1 MLPHPFFIYN
11 VTTMMESLRNFL
23 TGPRLFIVIAAC
35 ALPFV
40 FLGTSSLGSTFQP
53 TFGSING
60 EDITQEDLQIANNI
74 ALQKFRNIYGDDFNL
89 DDLDESIQLEAIKQ
103 ELINQKVLLSKA
115 RKLGFMNAET
125 EKQAKKSII
134 SNPAFHSDGVFDE
147 NIYEAQANAAGYT
160 KDAYLEIMTDIMAS
174 ELYRV
179 SLASSGF
186 ITKKE
191 VKELAY
197 LLEQTADIDFLK
209 IDTQKLKE
217 QIDNPQ
223 EELLEFYNNNQIMFF
238 SEEQRSFKYLILRA
252 EDYEN
257 LVEVPENYVEDA
269 YNNYLMKID
278 NIKDI
283 RFAHIMIDKANYDSN
298 ASAFDAMS
306 KIVNKINSGENF
318 EDIAKKYS
326 EDVVTKDI
334 GGDLEY
340 FDADVFP
347 EQFALA
353 IKDLGLDAISDVIE
367 LEETLHILKVTEVV
381 ENEVMSLEEIKNNLI
396 QELVETESIALMTDD
411 YEIIDEMIF
420 SNNES
425 IESIAS
431 SISKNIF
438 EKTDQKLSN
447 FNFEINDQRIKD
459 FVFSPNTNINAPA
472 VFNFEDA
479 VILVSLSSINEPYLQ
494 SFNDVKDLAS
504 DYLTDKKVS
513 EKKNLLA
520 SELALAKQENTLDSF
535 IQAYDFISNESFVD
549 VKRYSSLLPQDV
561 IAEIFKLESKTSK
574 ILNSRN
580 GDIYLVDL
588 IKFNQPDEDAI
599 NDLYEQYSAFSEEKV
614 SNNISAVI
622 EKDIFQSARINLNNL
637 AF

>member
-1 MLPHPFFIYN
+1 
-11 VTTMMESLRNFL
+11 MMESLRNFL

-35 ALPFV
+35 TLPFV

-74 ALQKFRNIYGDDFNL
+74 AIQKFRNIYGDDFNL
-89 DDLDESIQLEAIKQ
+89 DDLEESIQLEAIKQ

-115 RKLGFMNAET
+115 RKLGFMNSET

-134 SNPAFHSDGVFDE
+134 SNPAFHSGGVFDE

-160 KDAYLEIMTDIMAS
+160 KDAYLDIMTDIMAS

-179 SLASSGF
+179 SLSSSGF
-186 ITKKE
+186 TTKKE
-191 VKELAY
+191 VEELAY
-197 LLEQTADIDFLK
+197 LLEQTVDIDFLK

-223 EELLEFYNNNQIMFF
+223 EEIMEFYDNNQILFF

-252 EDYEN
+252 EDYIN
-257 LVEVPENYVEDA
+257 LVEVPENYIEDA
-269 YNNYLMKID
+269 YDNYLMRID
-278 NIKDI
+278 GSKDI
-283 RFAHIMIDKANYDSN
+283 RFSHIMIDKVNYDSN
-298 ASAFDAMS
+298 ASALDAISNIVS
-306 KIVNKINSGENF
+306 KINNGESF
-318 EDIAKKYS
+318 EDLAKKYS
-326 EDVVTKDI
+326 DDIVTKDI

-353 IKDLGLDAISDVIE
+353 IKDLGIDAISDVIE
-367 LEETLHILKVTEVV
+367 LEDTLHILKVTEVV

-396 QELVETESIALMTDD
+396 EELVETESIALMTDD
-411 YEIIDEMIF
+411 FEIIDEMIF

-425 IESIAS
+425 IESIGS
-431 SISKNIF
+431 SISKSIF

-447 FNFEINDQRIKD
+447 FNFEINDSRIKD
-459 FVFSPNTNINAPA
+459 FIFSPNTIINVPS

-479 VILVSLSSINEPYLQ
+479 VVVISLSSIEEPYLQ
-494 SFNDVKDLAS
+494 SLNDVKDLAS
-504 DYLTDKKVS
+504 EYLTDKKVS
-513 EKKNLLA
+513 EKKSLLA
-520 SELALAKQENTLDSF
+520 SELALAKEENTLDSF

-561 IAEIFKLESKTSK
+561 ISEIFKLESKTSK

-588 IKFNQPDEDAI
+588 IKFNQPDDDAI

-622 EKDIFQSARINLNNL
+622 EEDIFQSARINLNNL

>member
-1 MLPHPFFIYN
+1 
-11 VTTMMESLRNFL
+11 MMESLRNFL

-40 FLGTSSLGSTFQP
+40 FLGTSSLGSTFQQ

-74 ALQKFRNIYGDDFNL
+74 AIQKFRNIYGDDFNL
-89 DDLDESIQLEAIKQ
+89 DDLEESIQLEAIKQ

-115 RKLGFMNAET
+115 RKLGFMNSET

-134 SNPAFHSDGVFDE
+134 SNPAFHSGGVFDE

-160 KDAYLEIMTDIMAS
+160 KDAYLDIMTDIMAS

-179 SLASSGF
+179 SLSSSGF
-186 ITKKE
+186 TTKKE
-191 VKELAY
+191 VEELAY
-197 LLEQTADIDFLK
+197 LLEQTVDIDFLK

-223 EELLEFYNNNQIMFF
+223 EEIMEFYDNNQILFF

-252 EDYEN
+252 EDYIN
-257 LVEVPENYVEDA
+257 MVEVPENYIEDA
-269 YNNYLMKID
+269 YDNYLMRID
-278 NIKDI
+278 GSKDI
-283 RFAHIMIDKANYDSN
+283 RFSHIMIDKVNYDSN
-298 ASAFDAMS
+298 ASALDAMS
-306 KIVNKINSGENF
+306 NIVSKINNGESF
-318 EDIAKKYS
+318 EDLAKKYS
-326 EDVVTKDI
+326 DDIVTKDI

-353 IKDLGLDAISDVIE
+353 IKDLGIDAISDVIE
-367 LEETLHILKVTEVV
+367 LEDTLHILKVTEVV

-396 QELVETESIALMTDD
+396 EELVETESIALMTDD
-411 YEIIDEMIF
+411 FEIIDEMIF

-425 IESIAS
+425 IESIGS
-431 SISKNIF
+431 SISKSIF

-447 FNFEINDQRIKD
+447 FNFEINDSRIKD
-459 FVFSPNTNINAPA
+459 FIFSPNTIINVPT

-479 VILVSLSSINEPYLQ
+479 VVVVSLSSIEEPYLQ
-494 SFNDVKDLAS
+494 SLNDVKDLAS

-513 EKKNLLA
+513 EKKSLLA
-520 SELALAKQENTLDSF
+520 SELALAKEENTLDSF

-561 IAEIFKLESKTSK
+561 ISEIFKLESKTSK

-588 IKFNQPDEDAI
+588 IKFNQPDDDAI

-622 EKDIFQSARINLNNL
+622 EEDIFQSARINLNNL

>member
-1 MLPHPFFIYN
+1 
-11 VTTMMESLRNFL
+11 MMESLRNFL

-35 ALPFV
+35 VLPFV
-40 FLGTSSLGSTFQP
+40 FLGTSSLGSTFQQ

-74 ALQKFRNIYGDDFNL
+74 AIQKFRNIYGDDFNL
-89 DDLDESIQLEAIKQ
+89 DDLEESIQLEAIKQ

-115 RKLGFMNAET
+115 RKLGFMNSET

-134 SNPAFHSDGVFDE
+134 SNPAFHSGGVFDE

-160 KDAYLEIMTDIMAS
+160 KDAYLDIMTDIMAS

-179 SLASSGF
+179 SLSSSGF
-186 ITKKE
+186 TTKKE
-191 VKELAY
+191 VEELAY
-197 LLEQTADIDFLK
+197 LLEQTVDIDFLK

-223 EELLEFYNNNQIMFF
+223 EEIMEFYDNNQILFF

-252 EDYEN
+252 EDYIN
-257 LVEVPENYVEDA
+257 LVEVPENYIEDA
-269 YNNYLMKID
+269 YDNYLMRID
-278 NIKDI
+278 GSKDI
-283 RFAHIMIDKANYDSN
+283 RFSHIMIDKVNYDSN
-298 ASAFDAMS
+298 ASALDAMS
-306 KIVNKINSGENF
+306 NIVNKINNGESF
-318 EDIAKKYS
+318 EDLAKKYS
-326 EDVVTKDI
+326 DDIVTKDI

-353 IKDLGLDAISDVIE
+353 IKDLGIDAISDVIE
-367 LEETLHILKVTEVV
+367 LEDTLHILKVTEVV

-396 QELVETESIALMTDD
+396 EELVETESIALMTDD
-411 YEIIDEMIF
+411 FEIIDEMIF

-425 IESIAS
+425 IESIGS
-431 SISKNIF
+431 SISKSIF
-438 EKTDQKLSN
+438 EKTDQNLSN
-447 FNFEINDQRIKD
+447 FNFEINDSRIKD
-459 FVFSPNTNINAPA
+459 FIFSPNTIINVPT

-479 VILVSLSSINEPYLQ
+479 VVVVSLSSIEEPYLQ
-494 SFNDVKDLAS
+494 SLNDVKDLAS

-513 EKKNLLA
+513 EKKSLLA
-520 SELALAKQENTLDSF
+520 SELALAKEENTLDSF

-561 IAEIFKLESKTSK
+561 ISEIFKLESKTSK

-588 IKFNQPDEDAI
+588 IKFNQPDDDAI

-622 EKDIFQSARINLNNL
+622 EEDIFQSARINLNNL

>member
-1 MLPHPFFIYN
+1 
-11 VTTMMESLRNFL
+11 MMESLRNFL

-35 ALPFV
+35 VLPFV

-74 ALQKFRNIYGDDFNL
+74 AIQKFRNIYGDDFNL
-89 DDLDESIQLEAIKQ
+89 DDLEESIQLEALKQ

-115 RKLGFMNAET
+115 RKLGFMNSET

-134 SNPAFHSDGVFDE
+134 SNPAFHSGGVFDE

-160 KDAYLEIMTDIMAS
+160 KDAYLDIMTDIMAS

-179 SLASSGF
+179 SLSSSGF
-186 ITKKE
+186 TTKKE
-191 VKELAY
+191 VEELAY
-197 LLEQTADIDFLK
+197 LLEQTVDIDFLK

-223 EELLEFYNNNQIMFF
+223 EEIMEFYDNNQILFF

-252 EDYEN
+252 EDYIN
-257 LVEVPENYVEDA
+257 LVEVPENYIEDA
-269 YNNYLMKID
+269 YDNYLMRID
-278 NIKDI
+278 GSKDI
-283 RFAHIMIDKANYDSN
+283 RFSHIMIDRVNYDSN
-298 ASAFDAMS
+298 ASALDAMS
-306 KIVNKINSGENF
+306 NIVSKINNGESF
-318 EDIAKKYS
+318 EDLAKKYS
-326 EDVVTKDI
+326 DDIVTKDI

-353 IKDLGLDAISDVIE
+353 IKDLGIDAISDVIE
-367 LEETLHILKVTEVV
+367 LEDTLHILKVTEVV

-396 QELVETESIALMTDD
+396 EELVETESIALMTDD
-411 YEIIDEMIF
+411 FEIIDEMIF

-425 IESIAS
+425 IESIGS
-431 SISKNIF
+431 SISKSIF
-438 EKTDQKLSN
+438 EKTDQNLSN
-447 FNFEINDQRIKD
+447 FNFEINDSRIKD
-459 FVFSPNTNINAPA
+459 FIFSPNTIINVPT

-479 VILVSLSSINEPYLQ
+479 VVVVSLSSIEEPYLQ
-494 SFNDVKDLAS
+494 SLNDVKDLAS

-513 EKKNLLA
+513 EKKSLLA
-520 SELALAKQENTLDSF
+520 SELALAKEENTLDSF

-561 IAEIFKLESKTSK
+561 ISEIFKLESKTSK

-588 IKFNQPDEDAI
+588 IKFNQPDDDAI

-622 EKDIFQSARINLNNL
+622 EEDIFQSAIINLNNL

>member
-1 MLPHPFFIYN
+1 
-11 VTTMMESLRNFL
+11 MMESLRNFL

-40 FLGTSSLGSTFQP
+40 FLGTSSLGSTFQQ

-74 ALQKFRNIYGDDFNL
+74 AIQKFRNIYGDDFNL
-89 DDLDESIQLEAIKQ
+89 DDLEESIQLEAIKQ

-115 RKLGFMNAET
+115 RKLGFMNSET

-134 SNPAFHSDGVFDE
+134 SNPAFHSGGVFDE

-160 KDAYLEIMTDIMAS
+160 KDAYLDIMTDIMAS

-179 SLASSGF
+179 SLSSSGF
-186 ITKKE
+186 TTKKE
-191 VKELAY
+191 VEELAY
-197 LLEQTADIDFLK
+197 LLEQTVDIDFLK

-223 EELLEFYNNNQIMFF
+223 EEIMEFYDNNQILFF

-252 EDYEN
+252 EDYIN
-257 LVEVPENYVEDA
+257 LVEVPENYIEDA
-269 YNNYLMKID
+269 YDNYLMRID
-278 NIKDI
+278 GSKDI
-283 RFAHIMIDKANYDSN
+283 RFSHIMIDKVNYDSN
-298 ASAFDAMS
+298 ASALDAMS
-306 KIVNKINSGENF
+306 NIVSKINNGESF
-318 EDIAKKYS
+318 EDLAKKYS
-326 EDVVTKDI
+326 DDIVTKDI

-353 IKDLGLDAISDVIE
+353 IKDLGIDAISDVIE
-367 LEETLHILKVTEVV
+367 LEDTLHILKVTEVV

-396 QELVETESIALMTDD
+396 EELVETESIALMTDD
-411 YEIIDEMIF
+411 FEIIDEMIF

-425 IESIAS
+425 IESIGS
-431 SISKNIF
+431 SISKSIF
-438 EKTDQKLSN
+438 EKTDQNLSN
-447 FNFEINDQRIKD
+447 FNFEINDSRIKD
-459 FVFSPNTNINAPA
+459 FIFSPNTIINVPT

-479 VILVSLSSINEPYLQ
+479 VVVVSLSSIEEPYLQ
-494 SFNDVKDLAS
+494 SLNDVKDLAS

-513 EKKNLLA
+513 EKKSLLA
-520 SELALAKQENTLDSF
+520 SELALAKEENTLDSF

-561 IAEIFKLESKTSK
+561 ISEIFKLESKTSK

-588 IKFNQPDEDAI
+588 IKFNQPDDDAI

-622 EKDIFQSARINLNNL
+622 EEDIFQSARINLNNL

>member
-1 MLPHPFFIYN
+1 
-11 VTTMMESLRNFL
+11 MMESLRNFL

-40 FLGTSSLGSTFQP
+40 FLGTSSLGSTFQQ
-53 TFGSING
+53 TYGSING
-60 EDITQEDLQIANNI
+60 EDITQEDLQVANNI

-115 RKLGFMNAET
+115 RNLGFMNSET

-134 SNPAFHSDGVFDE
+134 SNPAFHSGGVFDE

-160 KDAYLEIMTDIMAS
+160 KDAYLDTMTDIMAS

-186 ITKKE
+186 TTKKE
-191 VKELAY
+191 VKELAHS
-197 LLEQTADIDFLK
+197 LEQTADIDFLK

-278 NIKDI
+278 AGKDI
-283 RFAHIMIDKANYDSN
+283 RFAHIMIDKVNYDSN

-306 KIVNKINSGENF
+306 NIVSKLNNGESF
-318 EDIAKKYS
+318 EDLAKQYS
-326 EDVVTKDI
+326 DDIVTKDI

-347 EQFALA
+347 EQFAEA
-353 IKDLGLDAISDVIE
+353 IKDLGLDAISDVIG
-367 LEETLHILKVTEVV
+367 LEDTLHILKVTEVV

-447 FNFEINDQRIKD
+447 FNFEISDQRIKD
-459 FVFSPNTNINAPA
+459 FVFSPITNIDVPA
-472 VFNFEDA
+472 IFNFEDA
-479 VILVSLSSINEPYLQ
+479 VVLVSLSSITEPYLQ
-494 SFNDVKDLAS
+494 NFNDVKDLAS

-513 EKKNLLA
+513 EKKSLLA
-520 SELALAKQENTLDSF
+520 SELALAKEENTMDSF
-535 IQAYDFISNESFVD
+535 MQAYDFISNESFVD

-561 IAEIFKLESKTSK
+561 ISEIFKLKSKTSK

-588 IKFNQPDEDAI
+588 IKFNQPGEDAV

-622 EKDIFQSARINLNNL
+622 EEDIFQSAKINLNNL

>member
-1 MLPHPFFIYN
+1 
-11 VTTMMESLRNFL
+11 MMESLRNFL

-35 ALPFV
+35 TLPFV

-74 ALQKFRNIYGDDFNL
+74 AIQKFRNIYGDDFNL
-89 DDLDESIQLEAIKQ
+89 DDLEESIQLEAIKQ

-115 RKLGFMNAET
+115 RKLGFMNSET

-134 SNPAFHSDGVFDE
+134 SNPAFHSGGVFDE

-160 KDAYLEIMTDIMAS
+160 KDAYLDIMTDIMAS

-179 SLASSGF
+179 SLSSSGF
-186 ITKKE
+186 TTKKE
-191 VKELAY
+191 VEELAY
-197 LLEQTADIDFLK
+197 LLEQTVDIDFLK

-223 EELLEFYNNNQIMFF
+223 EEIMEFYDNNQILFF

-252 EDYEN
+252 EDYIN
-257 LVEVPENYVEDA
+257 LVEVPENYIEDA
-269 YNNYLMKID
+269 YDNYLMRID
-278 NIKDI
+278 GSKDI
-283 RFAHIMIDKANYDSN
+283 RFSHIMIDKVNYDSN
-298 ASAFDAMS
+298 ASALDAMS
-306 KIVNKINSGENF
+306 NIVSKINNGESF
-318 EDIAKKYS
+318 EDLAKKYS
-326 EDVVTKDI
+326 DDIVTKDI

-353 IKDLGLDAISDVIE
+353 IKDLGIDAISDVIE
-367 LEETLHILKVTEVV
+367 LEDTLHILKVTEVV

-396 QELVETESIALMTDD
+396 EELVETESIALMTDD
-411 YEIIDEMIF
+411 FEIIDEMIF

-425 IESIAS
+425 IESIGS
-431 SISKNIF
+431 SISKSIF

-447 FNFEINDQRIKD
+447 FNFEINDSRIKD
-459 FVFSPNTNINAPA
+459 FIFSPNTIINVPS

-479 VILVSLSSINEPYLQ
+479 VVVVSLSSIEEPYLQ
-494 SFNDVKDLAS
+494 SLNDIKDLAS

-513 EKKNLLA
+513 EKKSLLA
-520 SELALAKQENTLDSF
+520 SELALAKEENTLDSF

-561 IAEIFKLESKTSK
+561 ISEIFKLESKTSK

-588 IKFNQPDEDAI
+588 IKFNQPDDDAI

-622 EKDIFQSARINLNNL
+622 EEDIFQSARINLNNL

>member
-1 MLPHPFFIYN
+1 
-11 VTTMMESLRNFL
+11 MMESLRNFL

-115 RKLGFMNAET
+115 RKLGFMNSET

-134 SNPAFHSDGVFDE
+134 INPAFHSGGVFDE

-186 ITKKE
+186 TTKKE
-191 VKELAY
+191 IKELAY

-209 IDTQKLKE
+209 IDSQKLKQ
-217 QIDNPQ
+217 QIDNPD
-223 EELLEFYNNNQIMFF
+223 EEILEFYNNNQIMFF

-252 EDYEN
+252 KDYEN

-278 NIKDI
+278 GTKDI
-283 RFAHIMIDKANYDSN
+283 RFAHIMIDKVNYDSD

-306 KIVNKINSGENF
+306 KVVNKINTGENF
-318 EDIAKKYS
+318 ENLAKKYS
-326 EDVVTKDI
+326 DDVVTKDI

-353 IKDLGLDAISDVIE
+353 IKDLGLDEISDVIE
-367 LEETLHILKVTEVV
+367 LEDTLHILKVTEIV

-425 IESIAS
+425 IESIAN
-431 SISKNIF
+431 SISKNIY
-438 EKTDQKLSN
+438 EETDQKLSN
-447 FNFEINDQRIKD
+447 FNFEINDQNIKD
-459 FVFSPNTNINAPA
+459 FVFSPNTNIDMPA
-472 VFNFEDA
+472 IFNFEDA
-479 VILVSLSSINEPYLQ
+479 VVLVSLSSITKPYLQ
-494 SFNDVKDLAS
+494 NFNDVKDLAS

-520 SELALAKQENTLDSF
+520 SELALAKEENTLDSF

-561 IAEIFKLESKTSK
+561 ISEIFKLESKTSK

-588 IKFNQPDEDAI
+588 IKFNQPDEDAV
-599 NDLYEQYSAFSEEKV
+599 NELYEQYSAFSEEKL

-622 EKDIFQSARINLNNL
+622 EEDIFQSARINLNNL

>member
-1 MLPHPFFIYN
+1 
-11 VTTMMESLRNFL
+11 MESLRNFL

-115 RKLGFMNAET
+115 RKLGFMNSET

-134 SNPAFHSDGVFDE
+134 SNPAFHAGGVFDE

-160 KDAYLEIMTDIMAS
+160 KDAYLNVMTDIMAS

-186 ITKKE
+186 TTKKE
-191 VKELAY
+191 VEELAH
-197 LLEQTADIDFLK
+197 LLEQTVDLDYLK

-217 QIDNPQ
+217 QIDNPN
-223 EELLEFYNNNQIMFF
+223 EEILEFYNNNQIMFF

-278 NIKDI
+278 NSKDI

-318 EDIAKKYS
+318 EDLAKEYS

-347 EQFALA
+347 EQFAVA

-513 EKKNLLA
+513 EKKSLLA
-520 SELALAKQENTLDSF
+520 SELALAKEENTLDSF

-622 EKDIFQSARINLNNL
+622 EEDIFQSARINLNNL

>member
-1 MLPHPFFIYN
+1 
-11 VTTMMESLRNFL
+11 MMESLRNFL

-74 ALQKFRNIYGDDFNL
+74 AIQKFRNIYGDDFNL
-89 DDLDESIQLEAIKQ
+89 DDLEESIQLEAIKQ

-115 RKLGFMNAET
+115 RKLGFMNSET

-134 SNPAFHSDGVFDE
+134 SNPAFHSGGVFDE

-160 KDAYLEIMTDIMAS
+160 KDAYLDIMTDIMAS

-179 SLASSGF
+179 SLSSSGF
-186 ITKKE
+186 TTKKE
-191 VKELAY
+191 VEELAY
-197 LLEQTADIDFLK
+197 LLEQTVDIDFLK

-223 EELLEFYNNNQIMFF
+223 EEIMEFYDNNQILFF

-252 EDYEN
+252 EDYIN
-257 LVEVPENYVEDA
+257 LVEVPENYIEDA
-269 YNNYLMKID
+269 YDNYLMRID
-278 NIKDI
+278 GSKDI
-283 RFAHIMIDKANYDSN
+283 RFSHIMIDKVNYDSN
-298 ASAFDAMS
+298 ASALDAMS
-306 KIVNKINSGENF
+306 NIVSKINNGEPF
-318 EDIAKKYS
+318 EDLAKKYS
-326 EDVVTKDI
+326 DDIVTKDI

-353 IKDLGLDAISDVIE
+353 IKDLGIDAISDVIE
-367 LEETLHILKVTEVV
+367 LEDTLHILKVTEIV

-396 QELVETESIALMTDD
+396 EELVETESIALMTDD
-411 YEIIDEMIF
+411 FEIIDEMIF

-425 IESIAS
+425 IESIGS
-431 SISKNIF
+431 SISKSIF

-447 FNFEINDQRIKD
+447 FNFEINDSRIKD
-459 FVFSPNTNINAPA
+459 FIFSPNTIINVPT
-472 VFNFEDA
+472 VFNLEDA
-479 VILVSLSSINEPYLQ
+479 VVVVSLSSIEEPYLQ
-494 SFNDVKDLAS
+494 SLNDVKDLAS

-513 EKKNLLA
+513 EKKSLLA
-520 SELALAKQENTLDSF
+520 SELALAKEENTLDSF

-561 IAEIFKLESKTSK
+561 ISEIFKLESKTSK

-588 IKFNQPDEDAI
+588 IKFNQPDDDAI

-622 EKDIFQSARINLNNL
+622 EEDIFQSARINLNNL

>member
-1 MLPHPFFIYN
+1 
-11 VTTMMESLRNFL
+11 MMESLRNFL

-40 FLGTSSLGSTFQP
+40 FLGTSSLGSTFQQ

-74 ALQKFRNIYGDDFNL
+74 AIQKFRNIYGDDFNFDNL
-89 DDLDESIQLEAIKQ
+89 EESIQLEAIKQ

-115 RKLGFMNAET
+115 RKLGFMNSET

-134 SNPAFHSDGVFDE
+134 SNPAFHSGGVFDE

-160 KDAYLEIMTDIMAS
+160 KDAYLDIMTDIMAS

-179 SLASSGF
+179 SLSSSGF
-186 ITKKE
+186 STKKE
-191 VKELAY
+191 VEELAY
-197 LLEQTADIDFLK
+197 LLEQTVDIDFLK

-223 EELLEFYNNNQIMFF
+223 EEIMEFYDNNQILFF

-252 EDYEN
+252 EDYTN
-257 LVEVPENYVEDA
+257 LVEVPENYIEDA
-269 YNNYLMKID
+269 YDNYLMRID
-278 NIKDI
+278 GSKDI
-283 RFAHIMIDKANYDSN
+283 RFSHIMIDKVNYDSN
-298 ASAFDAMS
+298 ASALDAMS
-306 KIVNKINSGENF
+306 NIVSKINNGEPF

-326 EDVVTKDI
+326 DDIVTKDI

-353 IKDLGLDAISDVIE
+353 IKDLGIDAISDVIE
-367 LEETLHILKVTEVV
+367 LEDTLHILKVTEVV

-396 QELVETESIALMTDD
+396 EELVETESIALMTDD
-411 YEIIDEMIF
+411 FEIIDEMIF

-425 IESIAS
+425 IESIGS
-431 SISKNIF
+431 SISKSIF
-438 EKTDQKLSN
+438 EKTDQNLSN
-447 FNFEINDQRIKD
+447 FNFEINDSRIKD
-459 FVFSPNTNINAPA
+459 FIFSPNTIINVPS
-472 VFNFEDA
+472 VFNFED
-479 VILVSLSSINEPYLQ
+479 VVVVVSLSSIEEPYLQ
-494 SFNDVKDLAS
+494 SLNDVKDLAS
-504 DYLTDKKVS
+504 DYLTDKKVT
-513 EKKNLLA
+513 EKKSLLA
-520 SELALAKQENTLDSF
+520 SELALAKEENTLDSF

-561 IAEIFKLESKTSK
+561 ISEIFKLESKTSK

-588 IKFNQPDEDAI
+588 IKFNQPDDDAI

-614 SNNISAVI
+614 SNNILAVI
-622 EKDIFQSARINLNNL
+622 EEDIFQSARINLNNL

>member
-1 MLPHPFFIYN
+1 
-11 VTTMMESLRNFL
+11 MESLRNFL

-134 SNPAFHSDGVFDE
+134 SNPAFHSGGVFDE

-209 IDTQKLKE
+209 IDTQKLKQ
-217 QIDNPQ
+217 QIDNPN
-223 EELLEFYNNNQIMFF
+223 EEIFEFYNNNQIMFF

-278 NIKDI
+278 NSKDI
-283 RFAHIMIDKANYDSN
+283 RFAHIMIDKVNYDSN
-298 ASAFDAMS
+298 ASAFDAML

-318 EDIAKKYS
+318 EDLAKKYS

-347 EQFALA
+347 EQFAEA
-353 IKDLGLDAISDVIE
+353 IKDLGLDDISDVIE
-367 LEETLHILKVTEVV
+367 LEDTLHILKVTEVV
-381 ENEVMSLEEIKNNLI
+381 ENEVMTLEEIKNNLI

-438 EKTDQKLSN
+438 EMTDQKLSN
-447 FNFEINDQRIKD
+447 FNFEISDQRIKD

-472 VFNFEDA
+472 IFNFENA
-479 VILVSLSSINEPYLQ
+479 VVLVSLSSINEPYLQ

-504 DYLTDKKVS
+504 EYLTDKKVS
-513 EKKNLLA
+513 EKKSLLA
-520 SELALAKQENTLDSF
+520 SELALAKEENTLNSF

-622 EKDIFQSARINLNNL
+622 EEDIFQSARINLNNL

>member
-1 MLPHPFFIYN
+1 
-11 VTTMMESLRNFL
+11 MMESLRNFL

-40 FLGTSSLGSTFQP
+40 FLGTSSLGSTFQQ

-74 ALQKFRNIYGDDFNL
+74 AIQKFRNIYGDDFNL
-89 DDLDESIQLEAIKQ
+89 DDLEESIQLEAIKQ

-115 RKLGFMNAET
+115 RKLGFMNSET

-134 SNPAFHSDGVFDE
+134 SNPAFHSGGVFDE

-160 KDAYLEIMTDIMAS
+160 KDAYLDIMTDIMAS

-179 SLASSGF
+179 SLSSSGF
-186 ITKKE
+186 TTKKE
-191 VKELAY
+191 VEELAY
-197 LLEQTADIDFLK
+197 LLEQTVDIDFLK

-223 EELLEFYNNNQIMFF
+223 EEIMEFYDNNQILFF

-252 EDYEN
+252 EDYIN
-257 LVEVPENYVEDA
+257 LVEVPENYIEDA
-269 YNNYLMKID
+269 YDNYLMRID
-278 NIKDI
+278 GSKDI
-283 RFAHIMIDKANYDSN
+283 RFSHIMIDKVNYDSN
-298 ASAFDAMS
+298 ASALDAMS
-306 KIVNKINSGENF
+306 NIVSKINNGESF
-318 EDIAKKYS
+318 EDLAKKYS
-326 EDVVTKDI
+326 DDIVTKDI

-353 IKDLGLDAISDVIE
+353 IKDLGIDAISDVIE
-367 LEETLHILKVTEVV
+367 LEDTLHILKVTEVV

-396 QELVETESIALMTDD
+396 EELVETESIALMTDD
-411 YEIIDEMIF
+411 FEIIDEMIF

-425 IESIAS
+425 IESIGS
-431 SISKNIF
+431 SISKSIF
-438 EKTDQKLSN
+438 EKTDQNLSN
-447 FNFEINDQRIKD
+447 FNFEINDSRIKD
-459 FVFSPNTNINAPA
+459 FIFSPNTIINVPS

-479 VILVSLSSINEPYLQ
+479 VVVISLSSIEEPYLQ
-494 SFNDVKDLAS
+494 SLNDVKDLAS
-504 DYLTDKKVS
+504 EYLTDKKVS
-513 EKKNLLA
+513 EKKSLLA
-520 SELALAKQENTLDSF
+520 SELALAKEENTLDSF

-561 IAEIFKLESKTSK
+561 ISEIFKLESKTSK

-588 IKFNQPDEDAI
+588 IKFNQPDDDAI

-622 EKDIFQSARINLNNL
+622 EEDIFQSARINLNNL

>member
-1 MLPHPFFIYN
+1 
-11 VTTMMESLRNFL
+11 MMESLRNFL

-53 TFGSING
+53 TFGSVNG
-60 EDITQEDLQIANNI
+60 EDITQDDLQIANNI
-74 ALQKFRNIYGDDFNL
+74 VLQKFKNIYGDDFNL
-89 DDLDESIQLEAIKQ
+89 DDLDESIQLEALKQ

-115 RKLGFMNAET
+115 RKLGFMNSET

-134 SNPAFHSDGVFDE
+134 SNPAFHAGGVFDE

-160 KDAYLEIMTDIMAS
+160 KDAYLNIMTDIMAS

-179 SLASSGF
+179 PLASSGF
-186 ITKKE
+186 VTKKE
-191 VKELAY
+191 IEELAQ
-197 LLEQTADIDFLK
+197 LLEQTIDLDFLK

-217 QIDNPQ
+217 QIDNPY
-223 EELLEFYNNNQIMFF
+223 EEIMDFYQNNQIMFF

-252 EDYEN
+252 DDYVN

-269 YNNYLMKID
+269 YDDYLMKTD
-278 NIKDI
+278 SSKDI
-283 RFAHIMIDKANYDSN
+283 RFAHIMIDKVNYDSN

-306 KIVNKINSGENF
+306 KVVNEINSGENF
-318 EDIAKKYS
+318 EDLAKKYS
-326 EDVVTKDI
+326 DDVVTKDI

-353 IKDLGLDAISDVIE
+353 IKDLGLDQVSDVIE
-367 LEETLHILKVTEVV
+367 LEDTLHILKVTEVI
-381 ENEVMSLEEIKNNLI
+381 ENEVMSLEEMKDNLI
-396 QELVETESIALMTDD
+396 NELVKAESIALMTDD
-411 YEIIDEMIF
+411 YDIIDEMIF

-425 IESIAS
+425 IESIGS
-431 SISKNIF
+431 SISKSIL
-438 EKTDQKLSN
+438 EETDQKLSN
-447 FNFEINDQRIKD
+447 FNFEISDSKIKD
-459 FVFSPNTNINAPA
+459 FIFSPDTNINQPA
-472 VFNFEDA
+472 VFNFEDV
-479 VILVSLSSINEPYLQ
+479 VILVSLSSITDPYLQ
-494 SFNDVKDLAS
+494 SFNDVKDIAS

-513 EKKNLLA
+513 EKKSLLA
-520 SELALAKQENTLDSF
+520 SELALAKEENTLDSF
-535 IQAYDFISNESFVD
+535 MQAYDFISNESYVD

-561 IAEIFKLESKTSK
+561 ISEIFKLDTETST

-580 GDIYLVDL
+580 GDIYLVEV
-588 IKFNQPDEDAI
+588 IKFNQPDNDAI

-622 EKDIFQSARINLNNL
+622 EEDIFQSARINLNNL

>member
-1 MLPHPFFIYN
+1 
-11 VTTMMESLRNFL
+11 MMESLRNFL

-74 ALQKFRNIYGDDFNL
+74 AIQKFRNIYGDDFNL
-89 DDLDESIQLEAIKQ
+89 DDLEESIQLEAIKQ

-115 RKLGFMNAET
+115 RKLGFMNSET

-134 SNPAFHSDGVFDE
+134 SNPAFHSGGVFDE
-147 NIYEAQANAAGYT
+147 NIYEAKANAAGYT
-160 KDAYLEIMTDIMAS
+160 KDAYLDIMTDIMAS

-179 SLASSGF
+179 SLSSSGF
-186 ITKKE
+186 TTKKE
-191 VKELAY
+191 VEELAY
-197 LLEQTADIDFLK
+197 LLEQTVDIDFLK

-223 EELLEFYNNNQIMFF
+223 EEVMEFYDNNQILFF

-252 EDYEN
+252 EDYIN

-269 YNNYLMKID
+269 YDNYLMRID
-278 NIKDI
+278 GSKDI
-283 RFAHIMIDKANYDSN
+283 RFSHIMIDKVNYDSN
-298 ASAFDAMS
+298 ASALDAMS
-306 KIVNKINSGENF
+306 NIVNKINNGESF
-318 EDIAKKYS
+318 EDLAKKYS
-326 EDVVTKDI
+326 DDIVTKDI

-353 IKDLGLDAISDVIE
+353 IKDLGIDAISDVIE
-367 LEETLHILKVTEVV
+367 LEDTLHILKVTEVV

-396 QELVETESIALMTDD
+396 EELVETESIALMTDD
-411 YEIIDEMIF
+411 FEIIDEMIF

-425 IESIAS
+425 IESIGS
-431 SISKNIF
+431 SISKSIF
-438 EKTDQKLSN
+438 EKTDQNLSN
-447 FNFEINDQRIKD
+447 FNFEINDSRIKD
-459 FVFSPNTNINAPA
+459 FIFSPNTIINVPS
-472 VFNFEDA
+472 VFNFED
-479 VILVSLSSINEPYLQ
+479 VVVVVSLSSIEEPYLQ
-494 SFNDVKDLAS
+494 SLNDVKDLAS

-513 EKKNLLA
+513 EKKSLLA
-520 SELALAKQENTLDSF
+520 SELALAKEENTLDSF

-561 IAEIFKLESKTSK
+561 ISEIFKLESKTSK

-588 IKFNQPDEDAI
+588 IKFNQPDDDAI

-622 EKDIFQSARINLNNL
+622 EEDIFQSAIINLNNL

>member
-1 MLPHPFFIYN
+1 
-11 VTTMMESLRNFL
+11 MESLRNFL

-35 ALPFV
+35 VLPFV

-74 ALQKFRNIYGDDFNL
+74 AIQKFRNIYGDDFNL
-89 DDLDESIQLEAIKQ
+89 DDLEESIQLEAIKQ

-115 RKLGFMNAET
+115 RKLGFMNSET

-134 SNPAFHSDGVFDE
+134 SNPAFHSGGVFDE

-160 KDAYLEIMTDIMAS
+160 KDAYLDIMTDIMAS

-179 SLASSGF
+179 SLSSSGF
-186 ITKKE
+186 TTKKE
-191 VKELAY
+191 VEELAY
-197 LLEQTADIDFLK
+197 LLEQTVDIDFLK

-223 EELLEFYNNNQIMFF
+223 EEIMEFYDNNQILFF

-252 EDYEN
+252 EDYIN
-257 LVEVPENYVEDA
+257 LVEVPENYIEDA
-269 YNNYLMKID
+269 YDNYLMRID
-278 NIKDI
+278 GSKDI
-283 RFAHIMIDKANYDSN
+283 RFSHIMIDKVNYDSN
-298 ASAFDAMS
+298 ASALDAMS
-306 KIVNKINSGENF
+306 NIVNKINNGESF
-318 EDIAKKYS
+318 EDLAKKYS
-326 EDVVTKDI
+326 DDIVTKDI

-353 IKDLGLDAISDVIE
+353 IKDLGIDAISDVIE
-367 LEETLHILKVTEVV
+367 LEDTLHILKVTEIV

-396 QELVETESIALMTDD
+396 EELVETESIALMTDD
-411 YEIIDEMIF
+411 FEIIDEMIF

-425 IESIAS
+425 IESIGS
-431 SISKNIF
+431 SISKSIF
-438 EKTDQKLSN
+438 EKTDQNLSN
-447 FNFEINDQRIKD
+447 FNFEINDSRIKD
-459 FVFSPNTNINAPA
+459 FIFSPNTIINVPS

-479 VILVSLSSINEPYLQ
+479 VVVISLSSIEEPYLQ
-494 SFNDVKDLAS
+494 SLNDVKDLAS

-513 EKKNLLA
+513 EKKSLLA
-520 SELALAKQENTLDSF
+520 SELALAKEENTLDSF

-561 IAEIFKLESKTSK
+561 ISEIFKLESKTSK

-588 IKFNQPDEDAI
+588 IKFNQPDDDAI

-622 EKDIFQSARINLNNL
+622 EEDIFQSARINLNNL

>member
-1 MLPHPFFIYN
+1 
-11 VTTMMESLRNFL
+11 MMESLRNFL

-40 FLGTSSLGSTFQP
+40 FLGTSSLGSTFQQ

-74 ALQKFRNIYGDDFNL
+74 AIQKFRNIYGDDFNL
-89 DDLDESIQLEAIKQ
+89 DDLEESIQLEAIKQ

-115 RKLGFMNAET
+115 RKLGFMNSET

-134 SNPAFHSDGVFDE
+134 SNPAFHSGGVFDE

-160 KDAYLEIMTDIMAS
+160 KDAYLDIMTDIMAS

-179 SLASSGF
+179 SLSSSGF
-186 ITKKE
+186 TTKKE
-191 VKELAY
+191 VEELAY
-197 LLEQTADIDFLK
+197 LLEQTVDIDFLK

-223 EELLEFYNNNQIMFF
+223 EEIMEFYDNNQILFF

-252 EDYEN
+252 EDYIN
-257 LVEVPENYVEDA
+257 LVEVPENYIEDA
-269 YNNYLMKID
+269 YDNYLMRID
-278 NIKDI
+278 GSKDI
-283 RFAHIMIDKANYDSN
+283 RFSHIMIDKVNYDSN
-298 ASAFDAMS
+298 ASALDAMS
-306 KIVNKINSGENF
+306 NIVNKINNGESF
-318 EDIAKKYS
+318 EDLAKKYS
-326 EDVVTKDI
+326 DDIVTKDI

-353 IKDLGLDAISDVIE
+353 IKDLGIDAISDVIE
-367 LEETLHILKVTEVV
+367 LEDTLHILKVTEVV

-396 QELVETESIALMTDD
+396 EELVETESIALMTDD
-411 YEIIDEMIF
+411 FEIIDEMIF

-425 IESIAS
+425 IESIGS
-431 SISKNIF
+431 SISKSIF
-438 EKTDQKLSN
+438 EKTDQNLSN
-447 FNFEINDQRIKD
+447 FNFEINDSRIKD
-459 FVFSPNTNINAPA
+459 FIFSPNTIINVPS

-479 VILVSLSSINEPYLQ
+479 VVVVSLSSIEEPYLQ
-494 SFNDVKDLAS
+494 SLNDVKDLAS

-513 EKKNLLA
+513 EKKSLLA
-520 SELALAKQENTLDSF
+520 SELALAKEENTLDSF

-561 IAEIFKLESKTSK
+561 ISEIFKLESKTSK

-588 IKFNQPDEDAI
+588 IKFNQPDDDAI

-622 EKDIFQSARINLNNL
+622 EEDIFQSAIINLNNL

>member
-1 MLPHPFFIYN
+1 
-11 VTTMMESLRNFL
+11 MMESLRNFL

-53 TFGSING
+53 TFGTING

-74 ALQKFRNIYGDDFNL
+74 AIQKFRNIYGDDFNL
-89 DDLDESIQLEAIKQ
+89 DDLEESIQLEAIKQ

-115 RKLGFMNAET
+115 RKLGFMNSET

-134 SNPAFHSDGVFDE
+134 SNPAFHSGGMFDE

-160 KDAYLEIMTDIMAS
+160 KDAYLDIMTDIMAS

-179 SLASSGF
+179 SLSSSGF
-186 ITKKE
+186 TTKKE
-191 VKELAY
+191 VEELAY
-197 LLEQTADIDFLK
+197 LLEQTVDIDFLK

-223 EELLEFYNNNQIMFF
+223 EEIMEFYDNNQILFF

-252 EDYEN
+252 EDYIN
-257 LVEVPENYVEDA
+257 LVEVPENYIEDA
-269 YNNYLMKID
+269 YDKYLMRID
-278 NIKDI
+278 GSKDI
-283 RFAHIMIDKANYDSN
+283 RFSHIMIDKVNYDSN
-298 ASAFDAMS
+298 ASALDAMLN
-306 KIVNKINSGENF
+306 IVNKINNGESF
-318 EDIAKKYS
+318 EDLAKKYS
-326 EDVVTKDI
+326 DDIVTKDI

-353 IKDLGLDAISDVIE
+353 IKDLGIDAISDVIE
-367 LEETLHILKVTEVV
+367 LEDTLHILKVTEII

-396 QELVETESIALMTDD
+396 EELVETESIALMTDD
-411 YEIIDEMIF
+411 FEIIDEMIF

-425 IESIAS
+425 IESIGS
-431 SISKNIF
+431 SISKSIF

-447 FNFEINDQRIKD
+447 FNFEINDSRIKD
-459 FVFSPNTNINAPA
+459 FIFSPNTIINVPT

-479 VILVSLSSINEPYLQ
+479 VVVVSLSSIEEPYLQ
-494 SFNDVKDLAS
+494 SLNDVKDLAS

-513 EKKNLLA
+513 EKKSLLA
-520 SELALAKQENTLDSF
+520 SELALAKEENTLDSF

-561 IAEIFKLESKTSK
+561 ISEIFKLESKTSK

-588 IKFNQPDEDAI
+588 IKFNQPDDDAI
-599 NDLYEQYSAFSEEKV
+599 DDLYEQYSAFSEEKV

-622 EKDIFQSARINLNNL
+622 EEDIFQSARINLNNL

>member
-1 MLPHPFFIYN
+1 
-11 VTTMMESLRNFL
+11 MMESLRNFL

-35 ALPFV
+35 VLPFV

-74 ALQKFRNIYGDDFNL
+74 AIQKFRNIYGDDFNL
-89 DDLDESIQLEAIKQ
+89 DDLEESIQLEAIKQ

-115 RKLGFMNAET
+115 RKLGFMNSET

-134 SNPAFHSDGVFDE
+134 SNPAFHSGGVFDE

-160 KDAYLEIMTDIMAS
+160 KDAYLDIMTDIMAS

-179 SLASSGF
+179 SLSSSGF
-186 ITKKE
+186 TTKKE
-191 VKELAY
+191 VEELAY
-197 LLEQTADIDFLK
+197 LLEQTVDIDFLK

-223 EELLEFYNNNQIMFF
+223 EEIMEFYDNNQILFF

-252 EDYEN
+252 EDYIN
-257 LVEVPENYVEDA
+257 LVEVPENYIEDA
-269 YNNYLMKID
+269 YDNYLMRID
-278 NIKDI
+278 GSKDI
-283 RFAHIMIDKANYDSN
+283 RFSHIMIDKVNYDSN
-298 ASAFDAMS
+298 ASALDAMS
-306 KIVNKINSGENF
+306 NIVNKINNGESF
-318 EDIAKKYS
+318 EDLAKKYS
-326 EDVVTKDI
+326 DDIVTKDI

-353 IKDLGLDAISDVIE
+353 IKDLGIDAISDVIE
-367 LEETLHILKVTEVV
+367 LEDTLHILKVTEIV

-396 QELVETESIALMTDD
+396 EELVETESIALMTDD
-411 YEIIDEMIF
+411 FEIIDEMIF

-425 IESIAS
+425 IESIGS
-431 SISKNIF
+431 SISKSIF
-438 EKTDQKLSN
+438 EKTDQNLSN
-447 FNFEINDQRIKD
+447 FNFEINDSRIKD
-459 FVFSPNTNINAPA
+459 FIFSPNTIINVPT

-479 VILVSLSSINEPYLQ
+479 VVVVSLSSIEEPYLQ
-494 SFNDVKDLAS
+494 SLNDVKDLAS

-513 EKKNLLA
+513 EKKSLLA
-520 SELALAKQENTLDSF
+520 SELALAKEENTLDSF

-561 IAEIFKLESKTSK
+561 ISEIFKLESKTSK

-588 IKFNQPDEDAI
+588 IKFNQPDDDAI

-622 EKDIFQSARINLNNL
+622 EEDIFQSARINLNNL

>member
-1 MLPHPFFIYN
+1 
-11 VTTMMESLRNFL
+11 MESLRNFL

-35 ALPFV
+35 VLPFV

-74 ALQKFRNIYGDDFNL
+74 AIQKFRNIYGDDFNL
-89 DDLDESIQLEAIKQ
+89 DDLEESIQLEAIKQ

-115 RKLGFMNAET
+115 RKLGFMNSET

-134 SNPAFHSDGVFDE
+134 SNPAFHSGGVFDE

-160 KDAYLEIMTDIMAS
+160 KDAYLDIMTDIMAS

-179 SLASSGF
+179 SLSSSGF
-186 ITKKE
+186 TTKKE
-191 VKELAY
+191 VEELAY
-197 LLEQTADIDFLK
+197 LLEQTVDIDFLK

-223 EELLEFYNNNQIMFF
+223 EEIMEFYDNNQILFF

-252 EDYEN
+252 EDYIN
-257 LVEVPENYVEDA
+257 LVEVPENYIEDA
-269 YNNYLMKID
+269 YDNYLMRID
-278 NIKDI
+278 GSKDI
-283 RFAHIMIDKANYDSN
+283 RFSHIMIDRVNYDSN
-298 ASAFDAMS
+298 ASALDAMS
-306 KIVNKINSGENF
+306 NIVSKINNGESF
-318 EDIAKKYS
+318 EDLAKKYS
-326 EDVVTKDI
+326 DDIVTKDI

-353 IKDLGLDAISDVIE
+353 IKDLGIDAISDVIE
-367 LEETLHILKVTEVV
+367 LEDTLHILKVTEIV

-396 QELVETESIALMTDD
+396 EELVETESIALMTDD
-411 YEIIDEMIF
+411 FEIIDEMIF

-425 IESIAS
+425 IESIGS
-431 SISKNIF
+431 SISKSIF
-438 EKTDQKLSN
+438 EKTDQNLSN
-447 FNFEINDQRIKD
+447 FNFEINDSRIKD
-459 FVFSPNTNINAPA
+459 FIFSPNTIINVPS

-479 VILVSLSSINEPYLQ
+479 VVVVSLSSIEEPYLQ
-494 SFNDVKDLAS
+494 SLNDVKDLAS

-513 EKKNLLA
+513 EKKSLLA
-520 SELALAKQENTLDSF
+520 SELALAKEENTLDSF

-561 IAEIFKLESKTSK
+561 ISEIFKLESKTSK

-588 IKFNQPDEDAI
+588 IKFNQPDDDAI

-622 EKDIFQSARINLNNL
+622 EEDIFQSARINLNNL

>member
-1 MLPHPFFIYN
+1 
-11 VTTMMESLRNFL
+11 MMESLRNFL

-40 FLGTSSLGSTFQP
+40 FLGTSSLGSTFQQ

-74 ALQKFRNIYGDDFNL
+74 AIQKFRNIYGDDFNFDNL
-89 DDLDESIQLEAIKQ
+89 EESIQLEAIKQ

-115 RKLGFMNAET
+115 RKLGFMNSET

-134 SNPAFHSDGVFDE
+134 SNPAFHSGGVFDE

-160 KDAYLEIMTDIMAS
+160 KDAYLDIMTDIMAS

-179 SLASSGF
+179 SLSSSGF
-186 ITKKE
+186 STKKE
-191 VKELAY
+191 VEELAY
-197 LLEQTADIDFLK
+197 LLEQTVDIDFLK

-223 EELLEFYNNNQIMFF
+223 EEIMEFYDNNQILFF

-252 EDYEN
+252 EDYIN
-257 LVEVPENYVEDA
+257 LVEVPENYIEDA
-269 YNNYLMKID
+269 YDNYLMRID
-278 NIKDI
+278 GSKDI
-283 RFAHIMIDKANYDSN
+283 RFSHIMIDKVNYDSN
-298 ASAFDAMS
+298 ASALDAMS
-306 KIVNKINSGENF
+306 NIVSKINNGEPF

-326 EDVVTKDI
+326 DDIVTKDI

-353 IKDLGLDAISDVIE
+353 IKDLGIDAISDVIE
-367 LEETLHILKVTEVV
+367 LEDTLHILKVTEIV

-396 QELVETESIALMTDD
+396 EELVETESIALMTDD
-411 YEIIDEMIF
+411 FEIIDEMIF

-425 IESIAS
+425 IESIGS
-431 SISKNIF
+431 SISKSIF
-438 EKTDQKLSN
+438 EKTDQNLSN
-447 FNFEINDQRIKD
+447 FNFEINDSRIKD
-459 FVFSPNTNINAPA
+459 FIFSPNTIINVPS
-472 VFNFEDA
+472 VFNFED
-479 VILVSLSSINEPYLQ
+479 VVVVVSLSSIEEPYLQ
-494 SFNDVKDLAS
+494 SLNDVKDLAS

-513 EKKNLLA
+513 EKKSLLA
-520 SELALAKQENTLDSF
+520 SELALAKEENTLDSF

-561 IAEIFKLESKTSK
+561 ISEIFKLESKTSK

-588 IKFNQPDEDAI
+588 IKFNQPDDDAI

-622 EKDIFQSARINLNNL
+622 EEDIFQSARINLNNL

>member
-1 MLPHPFFIYN
+1 
-11 VTTMMESLRNFL
+11 MMESLRNFL

-74 ALQKFRNIYGDDFNL
+74 AIQKFRNIYGDDFNL
-89 DDLDESIQLEAIKQ
+89 DDLEESIQLEAIKQ

-115 RKLGFMNAET
+115 RKLGFMNSET

-134 SNPAFHSDGVFDE
+134 SNPAFHSGGVFDE

-160 KDAYLEIMTDIMAS
+160 KDAYLDIMTDIMAS

-179 SLASSGF
+179 SLSSSGF
-186 ITKKE
+186 TTKKE
-191 VKELAY
+191 VEELAY
-197 LLEQTADIDFLK
+197 LLEQTVDIDFLK

-223 EELLEFYNNNQIMFF
+223 EEIMEFYDNNQILFF

-252 EDYEN
+252 EDYIN
-257 LVEVPENYVEDA
+257 LVEVPENYIEDA
-269 YNNYLMKID
+269 YDNYLMRID
-278 NIKDI
+278 GSKDI
-283 RFAHIMIDKANYDSN
+283 RFSHIMIDKVNYDSN
-298 ASAFDAMS
+298 ASALDAMS
-306 KIVNKINSGENF
+306 NIVNKINNGESF
-318 EDIAKKYS
+318 EDLAKKYS
-326 EDVVTKDI
+326 DDIVTKDI

-353 IKDLGLDAISDVIE
+353 IKDLGIDAISDVIE
-367 LEETLHILKVTEVV
+367 LEDTLHILKVTEVV

-396 QELVETESIALMTDD
+396 EELVETESIALMTDD
-411 YEIIDEMIF
+411 FEIIDEMIF

-425 IESIAS
+425 IESIGS
-431 SISKNIF
+431 SISKSIF
-438 EKTDQKLSN
+438 EKTDQNLSN
-447 FNFEINDQRIKD
+447 FNFEINDSRIKD
-459 FVFSPNTNINAPA
+459 FIFSPNTIINVPT

-479 VILVSLSSINEPYLQ
+479 VVVVSLSSIEEPYLQ
-494 SFNDVKDLAS
+494 SLNDVKDLAS

-513 EKKNLLA
+513 EKKSLLA
-520 SELALAKQENTLDSF
+520 SELALAKEENTLDSF

-561 IAEIFKLESKTSK
+561 ISEIFKLESKTSK

-588 IKFNQPDEDAI
+588 IKFNQPDDDAI

-622 EKDIFQSARINLNNL
+622 EEDIFQSARINLNNL

>member
-1 MLPHPFFIYN
+1 
-11 VTTMMESLRNFL
+11 MESLRNFL

-40 FLGTSSLGSTFQP
+40 FLGTSSLGSTFQQ

-74 ALQKFRNIYGDDFNL
+74 AIQKFRNIYGDDFNL
-89 DDLDESIQLEAIKQ
+89 DDLEESIQLEALKQ

-115 RKLGFMNAET
+115 RKLGFMNSET

-134 SNPAFHSDGVFDE
+134 SNPAFHSGGVFDE

-160 KDAYLEIMTDIMAS
+160 KDSYLDIMTDIMAS

-179 SLASSGF
+179 SLSSSGF
-186 ITKKE
+186 TTKKE
-191 VKELAY
+191 VEELAY
-197 LLEQTADIDFLK
+197 LLEQTVDINFLK

-223 EELLEFYNNNQIMFF
+223 EEIMEFYDNNQILFF

-252 EDYEN
+252 EDYIN
-257 LVEVPENYVEDA
+257 LVEVPENYIEDA
-269 YNNYLMKID
+269 YDNYLMRID
-278 NIKDI
+278 GSKDI
-283 RFAHIMIDKANYDSN
+283 RFSHIMIDRVNYDSN
-298 ASAFDAMS
+298 ASALDAMS
-306 KIVNKINSGENF
+306 NIVSKINNGESF
-318 EDIAKKYS
+318 EDLAKKYS
-326 EDVVTKDI
+326 DDIVTKDI

-353 IKDLGLDAISDVIE
+353 IKDLGIDAISDVIE
-367 LEETLHILKVTEVV
+367 LEDTLHILKVTEIV

-396 QELVETESIALMTDD
+396 EELVETESIALMTDD
-411 YEIIDEMIF
+411 FEIIDEMIF

-425 IESIAS
+425 IESIGS
-431 SISKNIF
+431 SISKSIF
-438 EKTDQKLSN
+438 EKTDQNLSN
-447 FNFEINDQRIKD
+447 FNFEINDSRIKD
-459 FVFSPNTNINAPA
+459 FIFSPNTIINVPT

-479 VILVSLSSINEPYLQ
+479 VVVVSLSSIEEPYLQ
-494 SFNDVKDLAS
+494 SLNDVKDLAS

-513 EKKNLLA
+513 EKKSLLA
-520 SELALAKQENTLDSF
+520 SELALAKEENTLDSF

-561 IAEIFKLESKTSK
+561 ISEIFKLESKTSK

-588 IKFNQPDEDAI
+588 IKFNQPDDDAI

-622 EKDIFQSARINLNNL
+622 EEDIFQSAIINLNNL

>member
-1 MLPHPFFIYN
+1 
-11 VTTMMESLRNFL
+11 MMESLRNFL

-40 FLGTSSLGSTFQP
+40 FLGTSSLGSTFQQ

-74 ALQKFRNIYGDDFNL
+74 AIQKFRNIYGDDFNL
-89 DDLDESIQLEAIKQ
+89 DDLEESIQLEAIKQ

-115 RKLGFMNAET
+115 RKLGFMNSET

-134 SNPAFHSDGVFDE
+134 SNPAFHSGGVFDE

-160 KDAYLEIMTDIMAS
+160 KDAYLDIMTDIMAS

-179 SLASSGF
+179 SLSSSGF
-186 ITKKE
+186 TTKKE
-191 VKELAY
+191 VEELAY
-197 LLEQTADIDFLK
+197 LLEQTVDIDFLK

-223 EELLEFYNNNQIMFF
+223 EEIMEFYDNNQILFF

-252 EDYEN
+252 EDYIN
-257 LVEVPENYVEDA
+257 MVEVPENYIEDA
-269 YNNYLMKID
+269 YDNYLMRID
-278 NIKDI
+278 GSKDI
-283 RFAHIMIDKANYDSN
+283 RFSHIMIDKVNYDSN
-298 ASAFDAMS
+298 ASALDAISNIVS
-306 KIVNKINSGENF
+306 KINNGESF
-318 EDIAKKYS
+318 EDLAKKYS
-326 EDVVTKDI
+326 DDIVTKDI

-353 IKDLGLDAISDVIE
+353 IKDLGIDAISDVIE
-367 LEETLHILKVTEVV
+367 LEDTLHILKVTEVV

-396 QELVETESIALMTDD
+396 EELVETESIALMTDD
-411 YEIIDEMIF
+411 FEIIDEMIF

-425 IESIAS
+425 IESIGS
-431 SISKNIF
+431 SISKSIF
-438 EKTDQKLSN
+438 EKTDQNLSN
-447 FNFEINDQRIKD
+447 FNFEINDSRIKD
-459 FVFSPNTNINAPA
+459 FIFSPNTIINVPT

-479 VILVSLSSINEPYLQ
+479 VVVVSLSSIEEPYLQ
-494 SFNDVKDLAS
+494 SLNDVKDLAS

-513 EKKNLLA
+513 EKKSLLA
-520 SELALAKQENTLDSF
+520 SELALAKEENTLDSF

-561 IAEIFKLESKTSK
+561 ISEIFKLESKTSK

-588 IKFNQPDEDAI
+588 IKFNQPDDDAI

-622 EKDIFQSARINLNNL
+622 EEDIFQSARINLNNL

>member
-1 MLPHPFFIYN
+1 
-11 VTTMMESLRNFL
+11 MMESLRNFL

-40 FLGTSSLGSTFQP
+40 FLGTSSLGSTFQQ

-74 ALQKFRNIYGDDFNL
+74 AIQKFRNIYGDDFNFDNL
-89 DDLDESIQLEAIKQ
+89 EESIQLEAIKQ

-115 RKLGFMNAET
+115 RKLGFMNSET

-134 SNPAFHSDGVFDE
+134 SNPAFHSGGVFDE

-160 KDAYLEIMTDIMAS
+160 KDAYLDIMTDIMAS

-179 SLASSGF
+179 SLSSSGF
-186 ITKKE
+186 STKKE
-191 VKELAY
+191 VEELAY
-197 LLEQTADIDFLK
+197 LLEQTVDIDFLK

-223 EELLEFYNNNQIMFF
+223 EEIMEFYDNNQILFF

-252 EDYEN
+252 EDYTN
-257 LVEVPENYVEDA
+257 LVEVPENYIEDA
-269 YNNYLMKID
+269 YDNYLMRID
-278 NIKDI
+278 GSKDI
-283 RFAHIMIDKANYDSN
+283 RFSHIMIDKVNYDSN
-298 ASAFDAMS
+298 ASALDAMS
-306 KIVNKINSGENF
+306 NIVSKINNGEPF

-326 EDVVTKDI
+326 DDIVTKDI

-353 IKDLGLDAISDVIE
+353 IKDLGIDAISDVIE
-367 LEETLHILKVTEVV
+367 LEDTLHILKVTEIL

-396 QELVETESIALMTDD
+396 KELVETESIALMTDD
-411 YEIIDEMIF
+411 FEIIDEMIF

-425 IESIAS
+425 IESIGS
-431 SISKNIF
+431 SISKSIF
-438 EKTDQKLSN
+438 EKTDQNLSN
-447 FNFEINDQRIKD
+447 FNFEINDSRIKD
-459 FVFSPNTNINAPA
+459 FIFSPNTIINVPS
-472 VFNFEDA
+472 VFNFED
-479 VILVSLSSINEPYLQ
+479 VVVVVSLSSIEEPYLQ
-494 SFNDVKDLAS
+494 SLNDVKDLAS
-504 DYLTDKKVS
+504 DYLTDKKVT
-513 EKKNLLA
+513 EKKSLLA
-520 SELALAKQENTLDSF
+520 SELALAKEENTLDSF

-561 IAEIFKLESKTSK
+561 ISEIFKLESKTSK

-588 IKFNQPDEDAI
+588 IKFNQPDDDAI

-622 EKDIFQSARINLNNL
+622 EEDIFQSARINLNNL

>member
-1 MLPHPFFIYN
+1 
-11 VTTMMESLRNFL
+11 MMESLRNFL

-40 FLGTSSLGSTFQP
+40 FLGTSSLGSTFQQ

-74 ALQKFRNIYGDDFNL
+74 AIQKFRNIYGDDFNL
-89 DDLDESIQLEAIKQ
+89 DDLEESIQLEAIKQ

-115 RKLGFMNAET
+115 RKLGFMNSET

-134 SNPAFHSDGVFDE
+134 SNPAFHSGGVFDE

-160 KDAYLEIMTDIMAS
+160 KDAYLDIMTDIMAS

-179 SLASSGF
+179 SLSSSGF
-186 ITKKE
+186 TTKKE
-191 VKELAY
+191 VEELAY
-197 LLEQTADIDFLK
+197 LLEQTVDIDFLK

-223 EELLEFYNNNQIMFF
+223 EEIMEFYDNNQILFF

-252 EDYEN
+252 EDYIN
-257 LVEVPENYVEDA
+257 LVEVPENYIEDA
-269 YNNYLMKID
+269 YDNYLMRID
-278 NIKDI
+278 GSKDI
-283 RFAHIMIDKANYDSN
+283 RFSHIMIDKVNYDSN
-298 ASAFDAMS
+298 ASALDAMS
-306 KIVNKINSGENF
+306 NIVNKINNGESF
-318 EDIAKKYS
+318 EDLAKKYS
-326 EDVVTKDI
+326 DDIVTKDI

-353 IKDLGLDAISDVIE
+353 IKDLGIDAISDVIE
-367 LEETLHILKVTEVV
+367 LEDTLHILKVTEVV

-396 QELVETESIALMTDD
+396 EELVETESIALMTDD
-411 YEIIDEMIF
+411 FEIIDEMIF

-425 IESIAS
+425 IESIGS
-431 SISKNIF
+431 SISKSIF
-438 EKTDQKLSN
+438 EKTDQNLSN
-447 FNFEINDQRIKD
+447 FNFEINDSRIKD
-459 FVFSPNTNINAPA
+459 FIFSPNTIINVPS
-472 VFNFEDA
+472 VFNFED
-479 VILVSLSSINEPYLQ
+479 VVVVVSLSSIEEPYLQ
-494 SFNDVKDLAS
+494 SLNDVKDLAS

-513 EKKNLLA
+513 EKKSLLA
-520 SELALAKQENTLDSF
+520 SELALAKEENTLDSF

-561 IAEIFKLESKTSK
+561 ISEIFKLESKTSK

-588 IKFNQPDEDAI
+588 IKFNQPDDDAI

-622 EKDIFQSARINLNNL
+622 EEDIFQSARINLNNL

>member
-1 MLPHPFFIYN
+1 
-11 VTTMMESLRNFL
+11 MMESLRNFL

-40 FLGTSSLGSTFQP
+40 FLGTSSLGSTFQQ

-74 ALQKFRNIYGDDFNL
+74 AIQKFRNIYGDDFNFDNL
-89 DDLDESIQLEAIKQ
+89 EESIQLEAIKQ

-115 RKLGFMNAET
+115 RKLGFMNSET

-134 SNPAFHSDGVFDE
+134 SNPAFHSGGVFDE

-160 KDAYLEIMTDIMAS
+160 KDAYLDIMTDIMAS

-179 SLASSGF
+179 SLSSSGF
-186 ITKKE
+186 STKKE
-191 VKELAY
+191 VEELAY
-197 LLEQTADIDFLK
+197 LLEQTVDIDFLK

-223 EELLEFYNNNQIMFF
+223 EEIMEFYDNNQILFF

-252 EDYEN
+252 EDYIN
-257 LVEVPENYVEDA
+257 LVEVPENYIEDA
-269 YNNYLMKID
+269 YDNYLMRID
-278 NIKDI
+278 GSKDI
-283 RFAHIMIDKANYDSN
+283 RFSHIMIDKVNYDSN
-298 ASAFDAMS
+298 ASALDAMS
-306 KIVNKINSGENF
+306 NIVSKINNGEPF

-326 EDVVTKDI
+326 DDIVTKDI

-353 IKDLGLDAISDVIE
+353 IKDLGIDAISDVIE
-367 LEETLHILKVTEVV
+367 LEDTLHILKVTEVV

-396 QELVETESIALMTDD
+396 EELVETESIALMTDD
-411 YEIIDEMIF
+411 FEIIDEMIF

-425 IESIAS
+425 IESIGS
-431 SISKNIF
+431 SISKSIF
-438 EKTDQKLSN
+438 EKTDQNLSN
-447 FNFEINDQRIKD
+447 FNFEINDSRIKD
-459 FVFSPNTNINAPA
+459 FIFSPNTIINVPS
-472 VFNFEDA
+472 VFNFED
-479 VILVSLSSINEPYLQ
+479 VVVVVSLSSIEEPYLQ
-494 SFNDVKDLAS
+494 SLNDVKDLAS
-504 DYLTDKKVS
+504 DYLTDKKVT
-513 EKKNLLA
+513 EKKSLLA
-520 SELALAKQENTLDSF
+520 SELALAKEENTLDSF

-561 IAEIFKLESKTSK
+561 ISEIFKLESKTSK

-588 IKFNQPDEDAI
+588 IKFNQPDDDAI

-622 EKDIFQSARINLNNL
+622 EEDIFQSARINLNNL

>member
-1 MLPHPFFIYN
+1 
-11 VTTMMESLRNFL
+11 MMESLRNFL

-40 FLGTSSLGSTFQP
+40 FLGTSSLGSTFQQ

-74 ALQKFRNIYGDDFNL
+74 AIQKFRNIYGDDFNFDNL
-89 DDLDESIQLEAIKQ
+89 EESIQLEAIKQ

-115 RKLGFMNAET
+115 RKLGFMNSET

-134 SNPAFHSDGVFDE
+134 SNPAFHSGGVFDE

-160 KDAYLEIMTDIMAS
+160 KDAYLDIMTDIMAS

-179 SLASSGF
+179 SLSSSGF
-186 ITKKE
+186 TTKKE
-191 VKELAY
+191 VEELAY
-197 LLEQTADIDFLK
+197 LLEQTVDIDFLK

-223 EELLEFYNNNQIMFF
+223 EEIMEFYDNNQILFF

-252 EDYEN
+252 EDYTN
-257 LVEVPENYVEDA
+257 LVEVPENYIEDA
-269 YNNYLMKID
+269 YDNYLMRID
-278 NIKDI
+278 GSKDI
-283 RFAHIMIDKANYDSN
+283 RFSHIMIDKVNYDSN
-298 ASAFDAMS
+298 ASALDAMS
-306 KIVNKINSGENF
+306 NIVSKINNGEPF

-326 EDVVTKDI
+326 DDIVTKDI

-353 IKDLGLDAISDVIE
+353 IKDLGIDAISDVIE
-367 LEETLHILKVTEVV
+367 LEDTLHILKVTEIV

-396 QELVETESIALMTDD
+396 EELVETESIALMTDD
-411 YEIIDEMIF
+411 FEIIDEMIF

-425 IESIAS
+425 IESIGS
-431 SISKNIF
+431 SISKSIF
-438 EKTDQKLSN
+438 EKTDQNLSN
-447 FNFEINDQRIKD
+447 FNFEINDSRIKD
-459 FVFSPNTNINAPA
+459 FIFSPNTIINVPS
-472 VFNFEDA
+472 VFNFED
-479 VILVSLSSINEPYLQ
+479 VVVVVSLSSIEEPYLQ
-494 SFNDVKDLAS
+494 SLNDVKDLAS

-513 EKKNLLA
+513 EKKSLLA
-520 SELALAKQENTLDSF
+520 SELALAKEENTLDSF

-561 IAEIFKLESKTSK
+561 ISEIFKLESKTSK

-588 IKFNQPDEDAI
+588 IKFNQPDDDAI

-614 SNNISAVI
+614 SNNILAVI
-622 EKDIFQSARINLNNL
+622 EEDIFQSARINLNNL

>member
-1 MLPHPFFIYN
+1 
-11 VTTMMESLRNFL
+11 MMESLRNFL

-40 FLGTSSLGSTFQP
+40 FLGTSSLGSTFQQ

-74 ALQKFRNIYGDDFNL
+74 AIQKFRNIYGDDFNL
-89 DDLDESIQLEAIKQ
+89 DDLEESIQLEALKQ

-115 RKLGFMNAET
+115 RKLGFMNSET

-134 SNPAFHSDGVFDE
+134 SNPAFHSGGVFDE

-160 KDAYLEIMTDIMAS
+160 KDAYLDIMTDIMAS

-179 SLASSGF
+179 SLSSSGF
-186 ITKKE
+186 TTKKE
-191 VKELAY
+191 VEELAY
-197 LLEQTADIDFLK
+197 LLEQTVDIDFLK

-223 EELLEFYNNNQIMFF
+223 EEIMEFYDNNQILFF

-252 EDYEN
+252 EDYIN
-257 LVEVPENYVEDA
+257 LVEVPENYIEDA
-269 YNNYLMKID
+269 YDNYLMRID
-278 NIKDI
+278 GSKDI
-283 RFAHIMIDKANYDSN
+283 RFSHIMIDKVNYDSN
-298 ASAFDAMS
+298 ASALDAISNIVS
-306 KIVNKINSGENF
+306 KINNGESF
-318 EDIAKKYS
+318 EDLAKKYS
-326 EDVVTKDI
+326 DDIVTKDI

-353 IKDLGLDAISDVIE
+353 IKDLGIDAISDVIE
-367 LEETLHILKVTEVV
+367 LEDTLHILKVTEVV

-396 QELVETESIALMTDD
+396 EELVETESIALMTDD
-411 YEIIDEMIF
+411 FEIIDEMIF

-425 IESIAS
+425 IESIGS
-431 SISKNIF
+431 SISKSIF
-438 EKTDQKLSN
+438 EKTDQNLSN
-447 FNFEINDQRIKD
+447 FNFEINDSRIKD
-459 FVFSPNTNINAPA
+459 FIFSPNTIINVPT

-479 VILVSLSSINEPYLQ
+479 VVVVSLSSIEEPYLQ
-494 SFNDVKDLAS
+494 SLNDVKDLAS

-513 EKKNLLA
+513 EKKSLLA
-520 SELALAKQENTLDSF
+520 SELALAKEENTLDSF

-561 IAEIFKLESKTSK
+561 ISEIFKLESKTSK

-588 IKFNQPDEDAI
+588 IKFNQPDDDAI

-622 EKDIFQSARINLNNL
+622 EEDIFQSARINLNNL

>member
-1 MLPHPFFIYN
+1 
-11 VTTMMESLRNFL
+11 MMESLRNFL

-40 FLGTSSLGSTFQP
+40 FLGTSSLGSTFQQ

-74 ALQKFRNIYGDDFNL
+74 AIQKFRNIYGDDFNL
-89 DDLDESIQLEAIKQ
+89 DDLEESIQLEAIKQ

-115 RKLGFMNAET
+115 RKLGFMNSET

-134 SNPAFHSDGVFDE
+134 SNPAFHSGGVFDE

-160 KDAYLEIMTDIMAS
+160 KDAYLDIMTDIMAS

-179 SLASSGF
+179 SLSSSGF
-186 ITKKE
+186 TTKKE
-191 VKELAY
+191 VEELAY
-197 LLEQTADIDFLK
+197 LLEQTVDIDFLK

-223 EELLEFYNNNQIMFF
+223 EEIMEFYDNNQILFF

-252 EDYEN
+252 EDYIN
-257 LVEVPENYVEDA
+257 LVEVPENYIEDA
-269 YNNYLMKID
+269 YDNYLMRID
-278 NIKDI
+278 GSKDI
-283 RFAHIMIDKANYDSN
+283 RFSHIMIDKVNYDSN
-298 ASAFDAMS
+298 ASALDAMS
-306 KIVNKINSGENF
+306 NIVNKINNGESF
-318 EDIAKKYS
+318 EDLAKKYS
-326 EDVVTKDI
+326 DDIVTKDI

-353 IKDLGLDAISDVIE
+353 IKDLGIDAISDVIE
-367 LEETLHILKVTEVV
+367 LEDTLHILKVTEVV

-396 QELVETESIALMTDD
+396 EELVETESIALMTDD
-411 YEIIDEMIF
+411 FEIIDEMIF

-425 IESIAS
+425 IESIGS
-431 SISKNIF
+431 SISKSIF
-438 EKTDQKLSN
+438 EKTDQNLSN
-447 FNFEINDQRIKD
+447 FNFEINDSRIKD
-459 FVFSPNTNINAPA
+459 FIFSPNTMINVPT

-479 VILVSLSSINEPYLQ
+479 VVVVSLSSIEEPYLQ
-494 SFNDVKDLAS
+494 SLNDVKDLAS

-513 EKKNLLA
+513 EKKSLLA
-520 SELALAKQENTLDSF
+520 SELALAKEENTLDSF

-561 IAEIFKLESKTSK
+561 ISEIFKLESKTSK

-588 IKFNQPDEDAI
+588 IKFNQPDDDAI

-622 EKDIFQSARINLNNL
+622 EEDIFQSAIINLNNL

>member
-1 MLPHPFFIYN
+1 
-11 VTTMMESLRNFL
+11 MMESLRNFL

-40 FLGTSSLGSTFQP
+40 FLGTSSLGSTFQQ

-74 ALQKFRNIYGDDFNL
+74 AIQKFRNIYGDDFNL
-89 DDLDESIQLEAIKQ
+89 DDLEESIQLEAIKQ

-115 RKLGFMNAET
+115 RKLGFMNSET

-134 SNPAFHSDGVFDE
+134 SNPAFHSGGVFDE

-160 KDAYLEIMTDIMAS
+160 KDAYLDIMTDIMAS

-179 SLASSGF
+179 SLSSSGF
-186 ITKKE
+186 TTKKE
-191 VKELAY
+191 VEELAY
-197 LLEQTADIDFLK
+197 LLEQTVDIDFLK

-223 EELLEFYNNNQIMFF
+223 EEIMEFYDNNQILFF

-252 EDYEN
+252 EDYIN
-257 LVEVPENYVEDA
+257 MVEVPENYIEDA
-269 YNNYLMKID
+269 YDNYLMRID
-278 NIKDI
+278 GSKDI
-283 RFAHIMIDKANYDSN
+283 RFSHIMIDKVNYDSN
-298 ASAFDAMS
+298 ASALDAMS
-306 KIVNKINSGENF
+306 NIVNKINNGESF
-318 EDIAKKYS
+318 EDLAKKYS
-326 EDVVTKDI
+326 DDIVTKDI

-353 IKDLGLDAISDVIE
+353 IKDLGIDAISDVIE
-367 LEETLHILKVTEVV
+367 LEDTLHILKVTEIV

-396 QELVETESIALMTDD
+396 EELVETESIALMTDD
-411 YEIIDEMIF
+411 FEIIDEMIF

-425 IESIAS
+425 IESIGS
-431 SISKNIF
+431 SISKSIF
-438 EKTDQKLSN
+438 EKTDQNLSN
-447 FNFEINDQRIKD
+447 FNFEINDSRIKD
-459 FVFSPNTNINAPA
+459 FIFSPNTIINVPS
-472 VFNFEDA
+472 VFNFED
-479 VILVSLSSINEPYLQ
+479 VVVVVSLSSIEEPYLQ
-494 SFNDVKDLAS
+494 SLNDVKDLAS

-513 EKKNLLA
+513 EKKSLLA
-520 SELALAKQENTLDSF
+520 SELALAKEENTLDSF

-561 IAEIFKLESKTSK
+561 ISEIFKLESKTSK

-588 IKFNQPDEDAI
+588 IKFNQPDDDAI

-622 EKDIFQSARINLNNL
+622 EEDIFQSARINLNNL

>member
-1 MLPHPFFIYN
+1 
-11 VTTMMESLRNFL
+11 MMESLRNFL

-40 FLGTSSLGSTFQP
+40 FLGTSSLGSTFQQ

-74 ALQKFRNIYGDDFNL
+74 AIQKFRNIYGDDFNL
-89 DDLDESIQLEAIKQ
+89 DDLEESIQLEAIKQ

-115 RKLGFMNAET
+115 RKLGFMNSET

-134 SNPAFHSDGVFDE
+134 SNPAFHSGGVFDE

-160 KDAYLEIMTDIMAS
+160 KDAYLDIMTDIMAS

-179 SLASSGF
+179 SLSSSGF
-186 ITKKE
+186 STKKE
-191 VKELAY
+191 VEELAY
-197 LLEQTADIDFLK
+197 LLEQTVDIDFLK

-223 EELLEFYNNNQIMFF
+223 EEIMEFYDNNQILFF

-252 EDYEN
+252 EDYTN
-257 LVEVPENYVEDA
+257 LVEVPENYIEDA
-269 YNNYLMKID
+269 YDNYLMRID
-278 NIKDI
+278 GSKDI
-283 RFAHIMIDKANYDSN
+283 RFSHIMIDKVNYDSN
-298 ASAFDAMS
+298 ASALDAMS
-306 KIVNKINSGENF
+306 NIVSKINNGEPF

-326 EDVVTKDI
+326 DDIVTKDI

-353 IKDLGLDAISDVIE
+353 IKDLGIDAISDVIE
-367 LEETLHILKVTEVV
+367 LEDTLHILKVTEIV

-396 QELVETESIALMTDD
+396 EELVETESIALMTDD
-411 YEIIDEMIF
+411 FEIIDEMIF

-425 IESIAS
+425 IESIGS
-431 SISKNIF
+431 SISKSIF
-438 EKTDQKLSN
+438 EKTDQNLSN
-447 FNFEINDQRIKD
+447 FNFEINDSRIKD
-459 FVFSPNTNINAPA
+459 FIFSPNTIINVPS
-472 VFNFEDA
+472 VFNFED
-479 VILVSLSSINEPYLQ
+479 VVVVVSLSSIEEPYLQ
-494 SFNDVKDLAS
+494 SLNDVKDLAS
-504 DYLTDKKVS
+504 DYLTDKKVT
-513 EKKNLLA
+513 EKKSLLA
-520 SELALAKQENTLDSF
+520 SELALAKEENTLDSF

-561 IAEIFKLESKTSK
+561 ISEIFKLESKTSK

-588 IKFNQPDEDAI
+588 IKFNQPDDDAI

-622 EKDIFQSARINLNNL
+622 EEDIFQSARINLNNL

>member
-1 MLPHPFFIYN
+1 
-11 VTTMMESLRNFL
+11 MESLRNFL

-40 FLGTSSLGSTFQP
+40 FLGTSSLGSTFQQ

-74 ALQKFRNIYGDDFNL
+74 AIQKFRNIYGDDFNL
-89 DDLDESIQLEAIKQ
+89 DDLEESIQLEAIKQ

-115 RKLGFMNAET
+115 RKLGFMNSET

-134 SNPAFHSDGVFDE
+134 SNPAFHSGGVFDE

-160 KDAYLEIMTDIMAS
+160 KDAYLDIMTDIMAS

-179 SLASSGF
+179 SLSSSGF
-186 ITKKE
+186 TTKKE
-191 VKELAY
+191 VEELAY
-197 LLEQTADIDFLK
+197 LLEQTVDIDFLK

-223 EELLEFYNNNQIMFF
+223 EEIMEFYDNNQILFF

-252 EDYEN
+252 EDYIN
-257 LVEVPENYVEDA
+257 LVEVPENYIEDA
-269 YNNYLMKID
+269 YDNYLMRID
-278 NIKDI
+278 GSKDI
-283 RFAHIMIDKANYDSN
+283 RFSHIMIDKVNYDSN
-298 ASAFDAMS
+298 ASALDAMS
-306 KIVNKINSGENF
+306 NIVNKINNGESF

-326 EDVVTKDI
+326 DDIVTKDI

-353 IKDLGLDAISDVIE
+353 IKDLGIDAISDVIE
-367 LEETLHILKVTEVV
+367 LEDTLHILKVTEVV

-396 QELVETESIALMTDD
+396 EELVETESIALMTDD
-411 YEIIDEMIF
+411 FEIIDEMIF

-425 IESIAS
+425 IESIGS
-431 SISKNIF
+431 SISKSIF
-438 EKTDQKLSN
+438 EKTDQNLSN
-447 FNFEINDQRIKD
+447 FNFEINDSRIKD
-459 FVFSPNTNINAPA
+459 FIFSPNTIINVPT

-479 VILVSLSSINEPYLQ
+479 VVVVSLSSIEEPYLQ
-494 SFNDVKDLAS
+494 SLNDVKDLAS

-513 EKKNLLA
+513 EKKSLLA
-520 SELALAKQENTLDSF
+520 SELALAKEENTLDSF

-561 IAEIFKLESKTSK
+561 ISEIFKLESKTSK

-588 IKFNQPDEDAI
+588 IKFNQPDDDAI

-622 EKDIFQSARINLNNL
+622 EEDIFQSAIINLNNL

>member
-1 MLPHPFFIYN
+1 
-11 VTTMMESLRNFL
+11 MMESLRNFL

-53 TFGSING
+53 TFGTING

-74 ALQKFRNIYGDDFNL
+74 AIQKFRNIYGDDFNL
-89 DDLDESIQLEAIKQ
+89 DDLEESIQLEAIKQ

-115 RKLGFMNAET
+115 RKLGFMNSET

-134 SNPAFHSDGVFDE
+134 SNPAFHSGGVFDE

-160 KDAYLEIMTDIMAS
+160 KDAYLDIMTDIMAS

-179 SLASSGF
+179 SLSSSGF
-186 ITKKE
+186 TTKKE
-191 VKELAY
+191 VEELAY
-197 LLEQTADIDFLK
+197 LLEQTVDIDFLK

-223 EELLEFYNNNQIMFF
+223 EEIMEFYDNNQILFF

-252 EDYEN
+252 EDYIN
-257 LVEVPENYVEDA
+257 LVEVPENYIEDA
-269 YNNYLMKID
+269 YDNYLMRID
-278 NIKDI
+278 GSKDI
-283 RFAHIMIDKANYDSN
+283 RFSHIMIDKVNYDSN
-298 ASAFDAMS
+298 ASALDAMLN
-306 KIVNKINSGENF
+306 IVNKINNGESF
-318 EDIAKKYS
+318 EDLAKKYS
-326 EDVVTKDI
+326 DDIVTKDI

-353 IKDLGLDAISDVIE
+353 IKDLGIDAISDVIE
-367 LEETLHILKVTEVV
+367 LEDTLHILKVTEVV

-396 QELVETESIALMTDD
+396 EELVETESIALMTDD
-411 YEIIDEMIF
+411 FEIIDEMIF

-425 IESIAS
+425 IESIGS
-431 SISKNIF
+431 SISKSIF

-447 FNFEINDQRIKD
+447 FNFEINDSRIKD
-459 FVFSPNTNINAPA
+459 FIFSPNTIINVPT
-472 VFNFEDA
+472 VFNLEDA
-479 VILVSLSSINEPYLQ
+479 VVVVSLSSIEEPYLQ
-494 SFNDVKDLAS
+494 SLNDVKDLAS

-513 EKKNLLA
+513 EKKSLLA
-520 SELALAKQENTLDSF
+520 SELALAKEENTLDSF

-561 IAEIFKLESKTSK
+561 ISEIFKLESKTSK

-588 IKFNQPDEDAI
+588 IKFNQPDDDAI

-622 EKDIFQSARINLNNL
+622 EEDIFQSARINLNNL

>member
-1 MLPHPFFIYN
+1 
-11 VTTMMESLRNFL
+11 MMESLRNFL

-40 FLGTSSLGSTFQP
+40 FLGTSSLGSTFQQ

-74 ALQKFRNIYGDDFNL
+74 AIQKFRNIYGDDFNL
-89 DDLDESIQLEAIKQ
+89 DDLEESIQLEAIKQ

-115 RKLGFMNAET
+115 RKLGFMNSET

-134 SNPAFHSDGVFDE
+134 SNPAFHSGGVFDE

-160 KDAYLEIMTDIMAS
+160 KDAYLDIMTDIMAS

-179 SLASSGF
+179 SLSSSGF
-186 ITKKE
+186 TTKKE
-191 VKELAY
+191 VEELAY
-197 LLEQTADIDFLK
+197 LLEQTVDIDFLK

-223 EELLEFYNNNQIMFF
+223 EEIMEFYDNNQILFF

-252 EDYEN
+252 EDYIN
-257 LVEVPENYVEDA
+257 LVEVPENYIEDA
-269 YNNYLMKID
+269 YDNYLMRID
-278 NIKDI
+278 GSKDI
-283 RFAHIMIDKANYDSN
+283 RFSHIMIDKVNYDSN
-298 ASAFDAMS
+298 ASALDAMS
-306 KIVNKINSGENF
+306 NIVNKINNGESF
-318 EDIAKKYS
+318 EDLAKKYS
-326 EDVVTKDI
+326 DDIVTKDI

-353 IKDLGLDAISDVIE
+353 IKDLGIDAISDVIE
-367 LEETLHILKVTEVV
+367 LEDTLHILKVTEIV

-396 QELVETESIALMTDD
+396 EELVETESIALMTDD
-411 YEIIDEMIF
+411 FEIIDEMIF

-425 IESIAS
+425 IESIGS
-431 SISKNIF
+431 SISKSIF
-438 EKTDQKLSN
+438 EKTDQNLSN
-447 FNFEINDQRIKD
+447 FNFEINDSRIKD
-459 FVFSPNTNINAPA
+459 FIFSPNTMINVPT

-479 VILVSLSSINEPYLQ
+479 VVVVSLSSIEEPYLQ
-494 SFNDVKDLAS
+494 SLNDVKDLAS

-513 EKKNLLA
+513 EKKSLLA
-520 SELALAKQENTLDSF
+520 SELALAKEENTLDSF

-561 IAEIFKLESKTSK
+561 ISEIFKLESKTSK

-588 IKFNQPDEDAI
+588 IKFNQPDDDAI

-622 EKDIFQSARINLNNL
+622 EEDIFQSAIINLNNL